1 MVVQKREDKL
11 IDEINASIDASKNA
25 LEEYISY
32 IRQANNE
39 QGTEKKL
46 ELLCKANEAYKRYE
60 GKTLRVLCE
69 GRGRTD
75 ESLFTGKSR
84 QNIIVDFDGDE
95 SMIGKFVDVK
105 ITCALNWALV
115 GEVIK

>member
-1 MVVQKREDKL
+1 MSVLLTPKRIGILSGAAHFADR
-11 IDEINASIDASKNA
+11 A
-25 LEEYISY
+25 
-32 IRQANNE
+32 
-39 QGTEKKL
+39 L
-46 ELLCKANEAYKRYE
+46 ELLREAGEEAYKRYE

-105 ITCALNWALV
+105 ITRALNWALV